1 MTQSQQIKKVFKLVT
16 VWLIMKRGQ
25 YKIYLFRHGQTTY
38 NRDGRFTGQ
47 SEAKLT
53 AMGRKHANTIAK
65 ELKNKEFQV
74 AIHTHLSR
82 SKNTLKPVL
91 KFHPECKLILQDD
104 RMIERSYG
112 ELEGTTHEQFIDR
125 IGEQSYDL
133 RIQGD
138 AIENLKPKLR
148 DKVEEFLGEKE
159 YKAIHRGYKVAAP
172 GGESF
177 KDVEKRVKSF
187 IKDLKKFV
195 RKNKVN
201 VAISAHGNSIRLFR
215 KIMER
220 APKKSVVK
228 WFIPYDKVFEYNI

>member
-1 MTQSQQIKKVFKLVT
+1 MKKRF
-16 VWLIMKRGQ
+16 
-25 YKIYLFRHGQTTY
+25 KIYLFRHGITTF

-47 SEAKLT
+47 MEARLT
-53 AMGRKHANTIAK
+53 AEGRKHARVIAK
-65 ELKNKEFQV
+65 KLKGKKFGV
-74 AIHTHLSR
+74 AIHTRLSR
-82 SKNTLKPVL
+82 SKDTLRPVL
-91 KFHPECKLILQDD
+91 KGHPECKVVLEDD

-112 ELEGTTHEQFIDR
+112 DLEGTTHEQFIDK

-133 RIQGD
+133 RVHGD
-138 AIENLKPKLR
+138 AIENLEPKLR
-148 DKVEEFLGEKE
+148 DKVEEFLGEVE

-177 KDVEKRVKSF
+177 ADVEKRVKKF
-187 IKDLKKFV
+187 IKWLKKYI

-220 APKKSVVK
+220 APRKEVVS
-228 WFIPYDKVFEYNI
+228 WFIPYDKVYVYDVN